1 MRIALL
7 AVLLFPTLALADM
20 DPFMGEPGQPQPRP
34 PQPVKPAIEVA
45 NLGKTLAGAW
55 KCKGVTLHANGS
67 STPLQATYT
76 TKLDVGTAWL
86 ATTIV
91 ELGASSPRAM
101 QYRTYDAIAKQW
113 TRVEVAATS
122 GYTVATT
129 LGEKAGAWVWTG
141 TETSPT
147 GTLQVRETEQ
157 VTGKGLKLWGE
168 AMLSGSW
175 QKLYEVTCTK

>member
-1 MRIALL
+1 MRTALL
-7 AVLLFPTLALADM
+7 SVLLFPTLALADM
-20 DPFMGEPGQPQPRP
+20 DPFMGDPGPPQPRP
-34 PQPVKPAIEVA
+34 PQPVKPAAEVA

-67 STPLQATYT
+67 STPIQATYT

-91 ELGASSPRAM
+91 DLGATSPRAVH
-101 QYRTYDAIAKQW
+101 YRTYDAIAKQW
-113 TRVEVAATS
+113 TRVGMAATS
-122 GYTVATT
+122 GYTVATS
-129 LGEKAGAWVWTG
+129 LGEAGGAWVWTG

-157 VTGKGLKLWGE
+157 LTNASLKLRGE